1 MARRQPINPV
11 PNSVFE
17 DEIKN
22 RTGLIS
28 NPLDTQKENRALEI
42 RRDEDDQPSF
52 KIGLQDIDE
61 AIFYYFENHIKP
73 EIKLNAG
80 ERKPVPTIYGSPEL
94 WKSVQKDGY
103 YRDKNSKI
111 QTPLIMVKRTSVEK
125 RRDLSNKVDP
135 NFPQVF
141 QTFGQAYSNRN
152 QYDRFSLLNN
162 RIPQKEFY
170 TVVMPDYINLTYEGL
185 IWTDFVEQMNGIVEA
200 VNYASDGYWGDMN
213 KFKFRTTVS
222 SFGNTVEVSTND
234 NRLVRTSFSLNI
246 LGYIVPENLQKYTA
260 HKGSKFYSKSEIV
273 TQESFS

>member
-28 NPLDTQKENRALEI
+28 NPPDTQKENRALEI
-42 RRDEDDQPSF
+42 RRDEDYQPSF

-135 NFPQVF
+135 NFPQVY

-152 QYDRFSLLNN
+152 QYDRFLLLNN

-273 TQESFS
+273 TRESFS

>member
-1 MARRQPINPV
+1 MARRQPINPL

-28 NPLDTQKENRALEI
+28 NPSDTQKENRALEI

-80 ERKPVPTIYGSPEL
+80 ERKSVPVIYGSPEL

-185 IWTDFVEQMNGIVEA
+185 IWTDFIEQMNGIVEA

-234 NRLVRTSFSLNI
+234 NRLVRTSFTLNI

-273 TQESFS
+273 TRESFS

>member
-61 AIFYYFENHIKP
+61 AIFYYFEHHIKP

-80 ERKPVPTIYGSPEL
+80 ERKSVPVIYGSPEL

-125 RRDLSNKVDP
+125 RRDLSNKIDP
-135 NFPQVF
+135 NFPQVY
-141 QTFGQAYSNRN
+141 QTFSQAYSNRN

-273 TQESFS
+273 TRESFS

>member
-28 NPLDTQKENRALEI
+28 NPPDTQKENRALEI

-185 IWTDFVEQMNGIVEA
+185 IWTDFVEQMNDPWFF
-200 VNYASDGYWGDMN
+200 N
-213 KFKFRTTVS
+213 
-222 SFGNTVEVSTND
+222 
-234 NRLVRTSFSLNI
+234 
-246 LGYIVPENLQKYTA
+246 P
-260 HKGSKFYSKSEIV
+260 
-273 TQESFS
+273 

>member
-28 NPLDTQKENRALEI
+28 NPPDTQKENRALEI

>member
-28 NPLDTQKENRALEI
+28 NPPDTQKENRALEI

-273 TQESFS
+273 TRESFS